1 MSVAPATLAGRVALN
16 EPPELRAHG
25 YLEEEWFVAG
35 SADAFD
41 PDGARI
47 AGDVPY
53 LTRFLLRRPV
63 EGSLASGSLFLEPLH
78 MIGEMPATW
87 ASVGDWMMRSG
98 HAWVGVS
105 VHNSSFGEL
114 YGFPGGIEALKQQD
128 QERYGPLRLETYQ
141 RPPRMRS
148 YPGPSTD
155 SFTLT
160 WTMAMAHPQGHPI
173 VADVAD
179 LVRTSPELAA
189 ASAQRVY
196 GCGASQTAHFW
207 RLFLDHGWHELR
219 RRADGRPLLDA
230 YGLVVSAA
238 PAHRP
243 VDAVLVNVLSEAE
256 VVGTIVQSKMTAP
269 PDCDV
274 PRVRGIEL
282 AGAPHVIGHDQV
294 ERPVDDHLHTKEPYQ
309 AVLKA
314 IFHALDRWVR
324 EGVAMPHVPL
334 IARDPSSV
342 DGIVRDEHGNAV
354 GGVRVPWLEAP
365 RAQYLPRCAC
375 GPTLGE
381 VVPFAPEKTGRLYP
395 DDADHER
402 RWRRAVDRLVEDR
415 LLLEHDVE
423 PLLQL
428 RTNREPAEP

>member
-1 MSVAPATLAGRVALN
+1 M
-16 EPPELRAHG
+16 
-25 YLEEEWFVAG
+25 
-35 SADAFD
+35 
-41 PDGARI
+41 
-47 AGDVPY
+47 
-53 LTRFLLRRPV
+53 
-63 EGSLASGSLFLEPLH
+63 
-78 MIGEMPATW
+78 
-87 ASVGDWMMRSG
+87 
-98 HAWVGVS
+98 
-105 VHNSSFGEL
+105 
-114 YGFPGGIEALKQQD
+114 
-128 QERYGPLRLETYQ
+128 
-141 RPPRMRS
+141 
-148 YPGPSTD
+148 
-155 SFTLT
+155 

-173 VADVAD
+173 IADVAQ
-179 LVRTSPELAA
+179 LLRTSPELAA
-189 ASAQRVY
+189 ASAQRLY

-219 RRADGRPLLDA
+219 RLADGGPLLDA

-256 VVGTIVQSKMTAP
+256 VVGAIVQSKMTAP

-294 ERPVDDHLHTKEPYQ
+294 EQPVDDHLHTKEPYQ

-324 EGVAMPHVPL
+324 EGIAMPHVPL

-395 DDADHER
+395 NDADHER

-415 LLLEHDVE
+415 LLLEHDVQ

-428 RTNREPAEP
+428 RTSREPAAP